1 MKRQVEME
9 ESLKHGYQ
17 EFISSLDQSLNFL
30 EEELRDAGEIS
41 DICTD
46 EWCTTAEDLF
56 DDLHKEIYAIS
67 EPRWLGEK
75 DSLRIKNL
83 RNRVKT
89 LYARFLSTTT
99 H

>member
-9 ESLKHGYQ
+9 EAMKHGYR
-17 EFISSLDQSLNFL
+17 EYMAGLDSTLNFL
-30 EEELRDAGEIS
+30 EEELKDAGDIS

-56 DDLHKEIYAIS
+56 DDLHKEVYAIS
-67 EPRWLGEK
+67 EPRWLTKEE
-75 DSLRIKNL
+75 SMRLRGL

-89 LYARFLSTTT
+89 LYARFLSTRT